1 MIGLLGR
8 QAAVGGGGH
17 GKPGTKQADWPEDV
31 DVALAAQE
39 QAGYKVICRKSN
51 ENKNRGTLSGSL
63 NDSFFQTNLTNFKRH
78 FLNKTLCAKVL
89 RNPFFCHR
97 QVLHYILYIVTFIHF
112 SFIFQSNK
120 F

>member
-63 NDSFFQTNLTNFKRH
+63 NDSFFHETNL
-78 FLNKTLCAKVL
+78 KTI
-89 RNPFFCHR
+89 
-97 QVLHYILYIVTFIHF
+97 YW
-112 SFIFQSNK
+112 
-120 F
+120 